1 MTIVLN
7 PTDIEFI
14 DAVNR
19 ILRINGVIRGDDD
32 AITTFSD
39 TQHSGD
45 IQIAQIAIQD
55 ELVELISDKLIP
67 YEHTTGTITLS
78 TSTRSYALA
87 SDFIRFFEPSF
98 YDATDNVR
106 YWEFKGGEQALML
119 CDYQYKTTEG
129 SPMYWYWD
137 NTNAKKVAFYNI
149 PSASY
154 NGRSLSYDYEKSV
167 TVANST
173 DTLPFHNVEEYYA
186 FCSMAAR
193 RMEAMMKGGQAD
205 LNMDPVYNSARARLL
220 NLIRPTSPCNSY
232 GKQY

>member
-1 MTIVLN
+1 MDFVTG
-7 PTDIEFI
+7 
-14 DAVNR
+14 VNR
-19 ILRINGVIRGDDD
+19 LLRINGVIKGDDD

-39 TQHSGD
+39 TQHAHD
-45 IQIAQIAIQD
+45 IQLAQIAIQD
-55 ELVELISDKLIP
+55 EITELCSDNLIP
-67 YEHTTGTITLS
+67 YEHTTGTISLV
-78 TSTRSYALA
+78 TSTRSYTLA
-87 SDFIRFFEPSF
+87 ADFVRFFEPSF
-98 YDATDNVR
+98 YDSTDNVR
-106 YWEFKGGEQALML
+106 YWEFKGGEKALML

-137 NTNAKKVAFYNI
+137 STTTKKVAFYNV

-154 NGRSLSYDYEKSV
+154 NGRSLAYDYEKSV
-167 TVANST
+167 MVTNTT
-173 DTLPFHNVEEYYA
+173 DTLPFHNNEEAFA

-220 NLIRPTSPCNSY
+220 NLIRPTNPCNSY